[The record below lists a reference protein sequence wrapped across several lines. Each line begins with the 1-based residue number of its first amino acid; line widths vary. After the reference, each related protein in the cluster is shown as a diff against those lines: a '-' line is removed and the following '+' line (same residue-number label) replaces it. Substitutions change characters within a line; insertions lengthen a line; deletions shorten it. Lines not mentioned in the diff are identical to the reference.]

1 MSTTT
6 NKLFTFNVNST
17 NKTENDKIFAEKE
30 KLSAD
35 KQKILKKKREEL
47 EFYKLWFFWS
57 LVVLSILFFWC
68 LLMAT
73 IYLVYKSNY
82 IY

>member
-1 MSTTT
+1 MSKTT
-6 NKLFTFNVNST
+6 NKLFTLNGNSK
-17 NKTENDKIFAEKE
+17 NKTENE
-30 KLSAD
+30 KLSAEKD
-35 KQKILKKKREEL
+35 KILKKKREEL

-73 IYLVYKSNY
+73 VYLVYKSNH